1 MCMYFHIIFIYIHFL
16 PYVYHWSFVHQGLEV
31 GSRTPGHSAGCRRSC
46 LAGWVLCC
54 WVELGRWRVVM
65 SRFLNILIESNY
77 MCSSWKLGVLF
88 LAIFLRFTMSGCS
101 LGSSMHWFE
110 DVGNL
115 KGKHSGF

>member
-1 MCMYFHIIFIYIHFL
+1 MA
-16 PYVYHWSFVHQGLEV
+16 
-31 GSRTPGHSAGCRRSC
+31 R
-46 LAGWVLCC
+46 

-77 MCSSWKLGVLF
+77 MRSSWKLGVLF

-110 DVGNL
+110 DVGNV